1 MKHTINK
8 NYTQKNTKL
17 SIIYTHS
24 PHYRFPV
31 FKTLLKQ
38 FGDNITFFYDKNGI
52 DSTIKSSD
60 YLNNSI
66 DIKSVVFKRFIFQPG
81 FLKYSLFSDSYIYIF
96 LGNPYILSTILY
108 SIILRVR
115 RKKIIFWT
123 HGWIKKENRFKLFL
137 RNNFYRLADYLL
149 LYDERSKE
157 IGKSYNFDHKKLIV
171 FYNSLDYQNQ
181 KSIYLKLEKIK
192 RKKVK
197 TPYFLIISRLVK
209 ETKIDQAIRAL
220 NLLLK
225 NNNKIKAKLIIIGN
239 GNEFDYL
246 NSLVK
251 KLNIDVVFKNAIY
264 NEEVLANY
272 IYNSISIISPGK
284 IGLLALHA
292 LVYDKSVIT
301 HSDYNYQMPEFEA
314 LLKTKKCYLF
324 KRNDIE
330 SCSKAMLRSI
340 KQPKKFKYNRKIFEK
355 KYSPEAQ
362 SNILK
367 NLINQIK

>member
-1 MKHTINK
+1 MKNTINK
-8 NYTQKNTKL
+8 NIKL

-24 PHYRFPV
+24 PHYRFPI

-38 FGDNITFFYDKNGI
+38 FGDKITFFYDKNGI
-52 DSTIKSSD
+52 DSSIKSSD
-60 YLNNSI
+60 CLNNSI
-66 DIKSVVFKRFIFQPG
+66 HIKSIIFKRFILQPG

-108 SIILRVR
+108 SIILRIR
-115 RKKIIFWT
+115 KKKIIFWT
-123 HGWIKKENRFKLFL
+123 HGWIKKENRLKLFF

-149 LYDERSKE
+149 LYDKRSKE
-157 IGKSYNFDHKKLIV
+157 IGKSYNFAPNKLIV

-192 RKKVK
+192 RKKIK

-209 ETKIDQAIRAL
+209 ETKIDQAIKAL
-220 NLLLK
+220 NLLLR
-225 NNNKIKAKLIIIGN
+225 NNKKVKAKLIIIGN

-251 KLNIDVVFKNAIY
+251 ELNIDVVFKKAIY
-264 NEEVLANY
+264 NEKVLANY

-292 LVYDKSVIT
+292 LVYGKSVIT

-314 LLKTKKCYLF
+314 LLETKKCYLF

-330 SCSKAMLRSI
+330 SCSKAMLKSI
-340 KQPKKFKYNRKIFEK
+340 KQPKNLKYNSQIFEK

-362 SNILK
+362 SKILK
-367 NLINQIK
+367 NLIKRIK